1 LKSPSVKKP
10 SLKNEQLVTSRC
22 EEILDAATTLFA
34 EQGYSDAV
42 TQDLVERL
50 GVGKGTLY
58 RYYPSKRELF
68 LAAVDRVMR
77 RMRQQVDEAIINVI
91 EPFERLEVAIATY
104 LNFFGNHPE
113 FVELLVQERALFRD
127 RKTPTYFEHR
137 ERNVVPW
144 HAMLNQLMGEGRVRT
159 MPVEQITNVMF
170 NSVYGIM
177 FTNYFTGSSR
187 SPRDQSTE
195 ILEIVLHGILTDPER
210 AKRCCVS
217 DNSAATNSILSDQRS
232 PSFLESRP

>member
-1 LKSPSVKKP
+1 MKSPSVKKSNP
-10 SLKNEQLVTSRC
+10 KGEELVTSRC
-22 EEILDAATTLFA
+22 EEILDAATILFA
-34 EQGYSDAV
+34 EHGYSDAV
-42 TQDLVERL
+42 TQDLAERL

-77 RMRQQVDEAIINVI
+77 RMRQQIDQAILNVT

-104 LNFFGNHPE
+104 LEFFGTHPE

-137 ERNVVPW
+137 ERNIVPW
-144 HAMLNQLMGEGRVRT
+144 HAMLKQLMAEGRVRT
-159 MPVEQITNVMF
+159 MPVERITNVMF

-177 FTNYFTGSSR
+177 FTNYFTGLIR
-187 SPRDQSTE
+187 SPADQSRE
-195 ILEIVLHGILTDPER
+195 ILEIVLEGILTDPER
-210 AKRCCVS
+210 AERCGIL
-217 DNSAATNSILSDQRS
+217 DDPTNAASLDPRS
-232 PSFLESRP
+232 PSFSESRL